1 MRLVNVDKGD
11 VSLAFPQFPA
21 QYACYL
27 YNKHCIDIV
36 FILY

>member
-1 MRLVNVDKGD
+1 MRLVNVEEDH

-21 QYACYL
+21 KYACYL
-27 YNKHCIDIV
+27 YFKHCIDIV